1 MKSESIKFTVT
12 EKNYGL
18 VELYEAVAKEM
29 GYLIPDKLR
38 YDCREINVAP
48 NIQDGFYAHYMEL
61 IKAEDPH
68 VSEHEARCQI
78 TILLAMS
85 GPKVDKSLKANEVEV
100 FEGFIID

>member
-1 MKSESIKFTVT
+1 MKSESIKLIVP

-18 VELYEAVAKEM
+18 VELYETVAKEM
-29 GYLIPDKLR
+29 GYLIPDKLH
-38 YDCREINVAP
+38 YDCREINVSTE
-48 NIQDGFYAHYMEL
+48 IQDGFYAHYMEL
-61 IKAEDPH
+61 IKAEDPYML
-68 VSEHEARCQI
+68 EHDARCQI